1 MNASRLWTPLR
12 ALALLGLA
20 ACTGA
25 GLDGSA
31 ELAVARGAP
40 AQRLDELAMHRWPSR
55 GPPRAVILALHGFGD
70 AGDLTFDGA
79 AEHWARR
86 GIEVYAPDQRGFG
99 GNASRKRWP
108 GADALVADAI
118 AAAARRARPPS
129 GPAAHRRRPLDG
141 RRGGARRRG
150 RGHATPTRWCW
161 RARRSPAATR

>member
-1 MNASRLWTPLR
+1 M
-12 ALALLGLA
+12 
-20 ACTGA
+20 
-25 GLDGSA
+25 
-31 ELAVARGAP
+31 ARGAP

-108 GADALVADAI
+108 GADALVTDAI
-118 AAAARRARPPS
+118 ATAADVRARHPGLPLIVVGHSMGGGVALAAAS
-129 GPAAHRRRPLDG
+129 
-141 RRGGARRRG
+141 RGCA
-150 RGHATPTRWCW
+150 PMRWCW
-161 RARRSPAATR
+161 RARPSPAATR